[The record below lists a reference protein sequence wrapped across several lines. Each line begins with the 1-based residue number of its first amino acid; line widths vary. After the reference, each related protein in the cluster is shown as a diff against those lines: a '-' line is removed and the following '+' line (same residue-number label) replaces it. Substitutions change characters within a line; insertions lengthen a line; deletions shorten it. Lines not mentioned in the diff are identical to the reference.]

1 MNVNSIAPEDDNGN
15 IEYKLKLFGLDDKPL
30 ITSTEINKC
39 IL

>member
-1 MNVNSIAPEDDNGN
+1 MVEPEKMLQIFQT
-15 IEYKLKLFGLDDKPL
+15 IEKLFGLDDKPL